1 MSNTFSNRSELLF
14 LYDVKNNNPNGD
26 PGDMNRPRM
35 DEDTRKC
42 LVTDVRLKRT
52 IRDYLQ
58 NYENEEI
65 FIREVHTDEGNV
77 KDVKMRVNDFLS
89 DDEVKDIK
97 TAKELEKIGKEK
109 VLSSCVDIRL
119 FGAVLPVSVKVK
131 NDKGK
136 ESEKKGSITLTGPVQ
151 FSIGKSLHP
160 VRENGISLSLTM
172 ATKKDSQTGSLAESG
187 KQTIRYGL
195 IGFHGVAN
203 EHAAKHCNTSD
214 DDLKKLLRGMWLG
227 TKNLLTASK
236 KGHMPR
242 LLLKIDYKD
251 SFFIGD
257 LMEYIE
263 MEPKNGKEIEYAEDP
278 KDYILDVS
286 QLNKKL
292 IDCEDRIE
300 AIYYEIDD
308 RFELSAPIHKAKAF
322 GDDVFKVTKN
332 G

>member
-1 MSNTFSNRSELLF
+1 MSKPFSNRSELLF

-26 PGDMNRPRM
+26 PGDMNRPRL

-58 NYENEEI
+58 NYESEEI
-65 FIREVHTDEGNV
+65 FIREVQTEEGNV
-77 KDVKMRVNDFLS
+77 KDVKMRVNDFL
-89 DDEVKDIK
+89 DEKELKDIK
-97 TAKELEKIGKEK
+97 NAKELEKIGKEK
-109 VLSSCVDIRL
+109 VLNSCVDIRL
-119 FGAVLPVSVKVK
+119 FGAVLPVSIKK
-131 NDKGK
+131 DKEK
-136 ESEKKGSITLTGPVQ
+136 EKKGSITLTGPVQ

-160 VRENGISLSLTM
+160 VRENPISLSLTM
-172 ATKKDSQTGSLAESG
+172 ATKKDSQTGSLADSG

-203 EHAAKHCNTSD
+203 EHAAKHCNTSA
-214 DDLKKLLRGMWLG
+214 DDLNRLIRGMWLG

-257 LMEYIE
+257 LLEYVK
-263 MEPKNGKEIEYAEDP
+263 MKPKNGKEIEYAEDP
-278 KDYILDVS
+278 SDYILKVS
-286 QLNKKL
+286 KLNEQLKKH
-292 IDCEDRIE
+292 EDKIE
-300 AIYYEIDD
+300 SVHYKIDD
-308 RFELSAPIHKAKAF
+308 RFELSESIYNAKVF
-322 GDDVFKVTKN
+322 NEDVFKSTKSN
-332 G
+332 

>member
-1 MSNTFSNRSELLF
+1 MSKTFSNRSELLF

-26 PGDMNRPRM
+26 PGDMNRPRL

-58 NYENEEI
+58 DYESEEI
-65 FIREVHTDEGNV
+65 FIREVQTEEGNV
-77 KDVKMRVNDFLS
+77 KDVKMRVNDFL
-89 DDEVKDIK
+89 EVEELKNIK
-97 TAKELEKIGKEK
+97 NAKELEKIGREK
-109 VLSSCVDIRL
+109 VLNACVDIRL
-119 FGAVLPVSVKVK
+119 FGAVLPVSIKVK
-131 NDKGK
+131 GKSDKL
-136 ESEKKGSITLTGPVQ
+136 EEKKGSITLTGPVQ

-160 VRENGISLSLTM
+160 VRENPISLSLTM
-172 ATKKDSQTGSLAESG
+172 ATKKGSQTGSLADSG

-203 EHAAKHCNTSD
+203 EHAAKHCNTSAGD
-214 DDLKKLLRGMWLG
+214 IDKLIRGMWLG

-257 LMEYIE
+257 LLEYVK
-263 MEPKNGKEIEYAEDP
+263 MKPNDGKEIEYAEDP
-278 KDYILDVS
+278 SDYVLKVS
-286 QLNKKL
+286 KLNKQLKKH
-292 IDCEDRIE
+292 EAKIE
-300 AIYYEIDD
+300 AVHYKIDD
-308 RFELSAPIHKAKAF
+308 RFKLSEPIYKAEVF
-322 GDDVFKVTKN
+322 NEDVFKVPKN
-332 G
+332 N